1 MYHKTKLTDY
11 SGKAFYMSDITDI
24 TPNKPVV
31 AQEGSTSPI
40 EYFVIDNTVS
50 DTSDTNKNRVIADP
64 GEVFAKEIASIA
76 QINQYV
82 MPKIEMIK
90 DMSTITDETVH
101 TKGTPYMLVILSNND
116 ADTEREDWGDKLN
129 VIDDDDCLF
138 VRIMPIETVSD
149 DDNPSLAE
157 ESIKYQASSL
167 VAYDRQITRLTHIMN
182 HMIDRHHLLSRTEHT
197 DASGHG
203 KVMVTTANPHTGE
216 QTDIELSTVELAAKM
231 LDEPI
236 TMFTFLTPA
245 LAMCSSFD
253 GFGLDGNEDNHI
265 ETLEIN

>member
-1 MYHKTKLTDY
+1 
-11 SGKAFYMSDITDI
+11 MSDITDI

-40 EYFVIDNTVS
+40 EYFVIDNTVA
-50 DTSDTNKNRVIADP
+50 DTSDTNKDHVITDP

-82 MPKIEMIK
+82 MPKIEMVK
-90 DMSTITDETVH
+90 DMSVIANTTDSTDSTDSTDNPVH

-203 KVMVTTANPHTGE
+203 KVMVTTVNPHTGE

>member
-1 MYHKTKLTDY
+1 
-11 SGKAFYMSDITDI
+11 MSDITDI
-24 TPNKPVV
+24 TPDKPVV

-40 EYFVIDNTVS
+40 EYFVIDNTVT
-50 DTSDTNKNRVIADP
+50 DTSDTNKDHVITDP

-90 DMSTITDETVH
+90 DISAIADKTVH

-116 ADTEREDWGDKLN
+116 KDTERENWADKFN
-129 VIDDDDCLF
+129 VIDDGDCLF
-138 VRIMPIETVSD
+138 VRVMPIETISD

-157 ESIKYQASSL
+157 ETIKYQASSL
-167 VAYDRQITRLTHIMN
+167 IAYDRQVTRLTHIMN
-182 HMIDRHHLLSRTEHT
+182 HMIDRHHLLSRTKHT
-197 DASGHG
+197 DASGRG
-203 KVMVTTANPHTGE
+203 KVMVTTPNPHTGK
-216 QTDIELSTVELAAKM
+216 QTDIELSTVELAAMM

-236 TMFTFLTPA
+236 TMFTFMAPA

>member
-1 MYHKTKLTDY
+1 
-11 SGKAFYMSDITDI
+11 MSDITDI

-40 EYFVIDNTVS
+40 EYFVIDNTVA
-50 DTSDTNKNRVIADP
+50 DTSDTNKNHVITDP

-82 MPKIEMIK
+82 MPKIEMVK
-90 DMSTITDETVH
+90 DMSVIANTTDSTDSTDTTDTTDNPVH

-203 KVMVTTANPHTGE
+203 KVMVTTVNPHTGE

>member
-1 MYHKTKLTDY
+1 
-11 SGKAFYMSDITDI
+11 MSNITDI
-24 TPNKPVV
+24 TPDKPVV

-40 EYFVIDNTVS
+40 EYFVIDNTVT
-50 DTSDTNKNRVIADP
+50 DTSKTNKDHAIADP

-90 DMSTITDETVH
+90 DMSVIMDETVH

-236 TMFTFLTPA
+236 TMFTFMTPA